1 MSIWGK
7 LAARYEGKE
16 DQPHK
21 ILALDGGGIRGI
33 MTLEVLARMEEM
45 LAEKTGGGTDFRLCQ
60 FFDYIGGTS
69 TGAIHRCSGI
79 LSRHFKRLAV

>member
-7 LAARYEGKE
+7 LASRYEGQENQK
-16 DQPHK
+16 HK

-45 LAEKTGGGTDFRLCQ
+45 LA
-60 FFDYIGGTS
+60 
-69 TGAIHRCSGI
+69 A
-79 LSRHFKRLAV
+79 